1 MNMLL
6 FISGPE
12 IVVILLVVLVL
23 FGSSKIPEMA
33 KGLGKGLSEFKK
45 ASDDIKNEINRS
57 TSDIKE
63 DIDDFK
69 NDIED
74 DSYYDSDDEKEMK
87 G

>member
-1 MNMLL
+1 MLL